1 MTKIINSYKKAL
13 MTGAMFFVTTLCFA
27 SSPVNYDMPAVSP
40 DDYTENISL
49 ARQGDGTAARIV
61 GDCFLTGKGVD
72 RDVNQAW
79 KWYAQAAGKGDNE
92 ARYRIAVLYSEG
104 NGVRQSDEEAAYGS
118 DVLQKTDILWL
129 CCILRIVMPQGEDL

>member
-13 MTGAMFFVTTLCFA
+13 MTGVMFFVTTLCFA

-79 KWYAQAAGKGDNE
+79 KWYAQAAGKVDNE

-104 NGVRQSDEEAAYGS
+104 NGVRQSDEEAAYWFGRAAKNGHPLALLHLA
-118 DVLQKTDILWL
+118 DCYAT
-129 CCILRIVMPQGEDL
+129 GEDL